1 MTKEKELSALEQLKY
16 GFDHFKKEVYEK
28 DIKRFEQLAE
38 EQKPKFLVIACADS
52 RVCPSTI
59 FSFQPGEAFTVRNIA
74 ALVPPFCEKKRN
86 SGVGAA
92 LEYAIE
98 ILKVENIVVVGHS
111 RCGGV
116 RGLMSI
122 PEDSHNCDDFIEDWV
137 KIGWSARE
145 RVKDEHGTL
154 PLSDQCS
161 YCEKVSYSFHQS
173 FSHHFQISF
182 WISCILFFIC
192 NLMFKE
198 YHCKGF
204 HLRFLYAVLWRC
216 HGKGDIK
223 TSSSSFIS

>member
-161 YCEKVSYSFHQS
+161 YCEKEAVNLSLDNLKTYPFVKEALEKNSVKLIG
-173 FSHHFQISF
+173 SHYDFVDCGITV
-182 WISCILFFIC
+182 W
-192 NLMFKE
+192 E
-198 YHCKGF
+198 
-204 HLRFLYAVLWRC
+204 A
-216 HGKGDIK
+216 
-223 TSSSSFIS
+223 

>member
-1 MTKEKELSALEQLKY
+1 MTKKELSALEQLKY

-38 EQKPKFLVIACADS
+38 EQKPKFMVIACADS
-52 RVCPSTI
+52 RVCPSTV

-111 RCGGV
+111 RCGGI

-122 PEDSHNCDDFIEDWV
+122 SEDSHNCDDFIEDWV

-161 YCEKVSYSFHQS
+161 NCEKEAV
-173 FSHHFQISF
+173 
-182 WISCILFFIC
+182 
-192 NLMFKE
+192 NLS
-198 YHCKGF
+198 
-204 HLRFLYAVLWRC
+204 LNNL
-216 HGKGDIK
+216 K
-223 TSSSSFIS
+223 TYPFVKKAIEKNSVKLIGGHYDFVDCEITVWEA